1 VRYVLTLAVGIL
13 AGIGLVSIAGAVS
26 GGDDSAPRAA
36 TPQLA
41 VDAASTRHRVR
52 RGPRGRRGP
61 IGPIGPQGI
70 EGPVGPAGVAGATGP
85 RGEKGERGERGET
98 GQQGNTGETG
108 PAGPGSRWAYVDF
121 NGNVRAQSGG
131 ITVTPGGT
139 DGFYKVDFGSP
150 VSGKALAVTNVVVE
164 GDDADR
170 GAPFY
175 ELCDG
180 GNIGINCPGDA
191 NDGRQVI
198 VVTTDTS
205 GVSASHSFM
214 VSAF

>member
-26 GGDDSAPRAA
+26 GGDDSAPHAA

-131 ITVTPGGT
+131 ITVTPGP
-139 DGFYKVDFGSP
+139 DPGFYKVQFDAP
-150 VSGKALAVTNVVVE
+150 VSGNAVSVTNVALA
-164 GDDADR
+164 GDGNPR
-170 GAPFY
+170 GAPYY

-180 GNIGINCPGDA
+180 GTIGFNCPNA
-191 NDGRQVI
+191 SNDGSALV
-198 VVTTDTS
+198 VVTTATTGDS
-205 GVSASHSFM
+205 EKHSFL
-214 VSAF
+214 VAVF

>member
-1 VRYVLTLAVGIL
+1 MRYVLTLAVGIL

-26 GGDDSAPRAA
+26 GGDDSAPRAT

-41 VDAASTRHRVR
+41 VDAASTRHKVL

-70 EGPVGPAGVAGATGP
+70 EGPVGPAGPAGATAP

-98 GQQGNTGETG
+98 GQQGNTGDTG

-131 ITVTPGGT
+131 ITVTPGLT
-139 DGFYKVDFGSP
+139 PGFYKVDFGTS
-150 VSGKALAVTNVVVE
+150 VRDEALSLTN
-164 GDDADR
+164 
-170 GAPFY
+170 
-175 ELCDG
+175 
-180 GNIGINCPGDA
+180 
-191 NDGRQVI
+191 
-198 VVTTDTS
+198 
-205 GVSASHSFM
+205 
-214 VSAF
+214 